1 MGCCIVVGR
10 TYQGVVLVDT
20 FNGLACKF
28 GEWGIGR
35 PPQYI
40 GKGHM
45 GERKTLEKVRARFYW
60 PGQSKEVEQ
69 WCRNC
74 NVCLS
79 RKSPSH
85 KARAPMEI
93 SQTLRPMQR
102 VAMDILGPLPETLR
116 GNKYILVVG
125 EYFTKWKEAFPLK
138 DTEALKVLVNRF
150 LGFQIPCTQTKGE
163 TLKPRF

>member
-1 MGCCIVVGR
+1 MLYRCWEDIPGGGTGRHLQPVLPANLVNGVLEGLHNTLVG
-10 TYQGVVLVDT
+10 
-20 FNGLACKF
+20 
-28 GEWGIGR
+28 
-35 PPQYI
+35 
-40 GKGHM
+40 GHM

-60 PGQSKEVEQ
+60 LGQRKEVEQ

-125 EYFTKWKEAFPLK
+125 G
-138 DTEALKVLVNRF
+138 VLHQMEGGISIERY
-150 LGFQIPCTQTKGE
+150 
-163 TLKPRF
+163 